1 MSNFSFRMNAIGIF
15 FTVIGSLIIWQ
26 MGRIQSS
33 EVATS
38 LGELNSQQYS
48 FVNERVFPERGN
60 IYDRWGRLMAGN
72 KTVYELGVNLA
83 TVENPQTIAETLV
96 SIPALDLEYAD
107 VLVSANLEYKR
118 GVSEYVL
125 LADSVEPDVIN
136 RLEEIKVNYQRE
148 SLKVR
153 DDEGLPSLDGL
164 EWQAHLQRSYPE
176 KTMASNVL
184 GFYKFRDRR
193 QGVGFYGVEE
203 QYNDLLTGT
212 PVDVVIPLDPNEV
225 YDIPLVPPGDSLIL
239 TIDREIQAAMERIVD
254 AAVEQHGATSGTVIV
269 MDPRNGEILAMV
281 STPRFDLNE
290 YWRVEE
296 VFPGNTPF
304 NRTVGET
311 YEPGS
316 VFKVL
321 TMAAA
326 LDSGL
331 VTPDTPFLDE
341 GYIVVGGVPIYNWDR
356 NAWGPQT
363 MTGCMQHSLN
373 VCLAWVSTEMGAE
386 TFYSYLR
393 AFGVNRRTNI
403 DLADETHLPLSVPGD
418 DNWYPINLGT
428 NAYGQGLAVTPI
440 QMTMAVS
447 AVANEGK
454 MMAPHILR
462 AVISN
467 GRQYNTSPQVISRP
481 ITPETA
487 ATLNEMLAVSLEEEA
502 STALVPGY
510 RVAGKT
516 GTAQIP
522 DPVAGYHDELTNAS
536 FVGWGPVDDPR
547 FVVYIWIEKPAS
559 SPWGSVVAAPI
570 FSEIVQH
577 LVVLLN
583 LPPDEMRQQIE

>member
-1 MSNFSFRMNAIGIF
+1 MSNFSFRVNVIGIF
-15 FTVIGSLIIWQ
+15 FTVIGSLIIWR
-26 MGRIQSS
+26 MGWLQSS
-33 EVATS
+33 EAAAQLS
-38 LGELNSQQYS
+38 AELNLQYS
-48 FVNERVFPERGN
+48 FEHQTIYPERGN

-72 KTVYELGVNLA
+72 NTVYELGVNLEA
-83 TVENPQTIAETLV
+83 VKNPQTIAETLASFPDLHLDYAEV
-96 SIPALDLEYAD
+96 LELAALESVQGELEFI
-107 VLVSANLEYKR
+107 VLV
-118 GVSEYVL
+118 
-125 LADSVEPDVIN
+125 DSVRVDVIN
-136 RLEEIKVNYQRE
+136 RLDEIKQNYQRE
-148 SLKVR
+148 TLKVR
-153 DDEGLPSLDGL
+153 AGEKPPSLAGL
-164 EWQAHLQRSYPE
+164 EWNAHLQRSYPE
-176 KTMASNVL
+176 KDMGSNTL
-184 GFYKFRDRR
+184 GYYKFLDREEPA
-193 QGVGFYGVEE
+193 GYYGVEE

-212 PVDVVIPLDPNEV
+212 PVDVVIPLDPNQD
-225 YDIPLVPPGDSLIL
+225 YDIPSVPPGDSLIL
-239 TIDREIQAAMERIVD
+239 TIDREIQATVERIVD
-254 AAVEQHGATSGTVIV
+254 AAIEQNGAASGTVIV

-281 STPRFDLNE
+281 STPRIDLNQ
-290 YWRVEE
+290 YWLVAD
-296 VFPGNTPF
+296 VYSADTPF
-304 NRTVGET
+304 NRCVGET

-341 GYIVVGGVPIYNWDR
+341 GVIIVGGVPIYNWDR
-356 NAWGPQT
+356 RAWGPQT

-393 AFGVNRRTNI
+393 AFGIDRRTNI
-403 DLADETHLPLSVPGD
+403 DLADEVITPLSEPGD
-418 DNWYPINLGT
+418 ENWYPINLGT
-428 NAYGQGLAVTPI
+428 NAYGQGLAVTPM
-440 QMTMAVS
+440 QLTMAVA

-454 MMAPHILR
+454 MMAPHILK

-467 GRQYNTSPQVISRP
+467 GRQYNNSPQVVSSPIS
-481 ITPETA
+481 PETA
-487 ATLNEMLAVSLEEEA
+487 ATLNEMLALSLEEEA

-522 DPVAGYHDELTNAS
+522 DPPAGYHDVLTNAS

-547 FVVYIWIEKPAS
+547 FIVYVWIEKPTS

-583 LPPDEMRQQIE
+583 LPPDDMRQQLE